1 MIAYSAPL
9 VLNAIGWWVNSASDR
24 YVVTWLCGLAVNGIY
39 SVGYKIPSIINVF
52 QTIFNQAW
60 FLSAVKEFDPQ
71 DKDGFFIT
79 PNGSFWD
86 PDGVY
91 FNKEGYDKHGGRYDS
106 EGEYIP
112 GEGWNKKNN
121 CYESEIEDYDEFDE
135 QENDYGNN
143 INKMDDDD
151 NLDDD
156 VFESDFKFNEPNFQ
170 KFFEGMKLDDN
181 DNIEENKDKD
191 NNENKEEDNK
201 NNGNDNKDDNEHEEN
216 EENKIN
222 EDNNEDNLLY

>member
-1 MIAYSAPL
+1 MSSKK
-9 VLNAIGWWVNSASDR
+9 NTKENS
-24 YVVTWLCGLAVNGIY
+24 N
-39 SVGYKIPSIINVF
+39 P
-52 QTIFNQAW
+52 NQANKPSFKKDDFIEREW
-60 FLSAVKEFDPQ
+60 TEDTKGEY

-112 GEGWNKKNN
+112 GEGWNEKNN

-191 NNENKEEDNK
+191 NKEEPKEIELVLEPVKIDGYCFRTSK
-201 NNGNDNKDDNEHEEN
+201 EDQSLDEN
-216 EENKIN
+216 EKPGTK
-222 EDNNEDNLLY
+222 DKKGAKKK